1 MRVSRTICGAFV
13 MICFVFTFLVVS
25 NAGAQKFPSRP
36 IEIIVGFGAGGGTDL
51 SFRNIAPS
59 LEKELGVPVAILN
72 KPGAGGV
79 IGWNTLANS
88 KPTGYT
94 IGSINMPAIVGSYV
108 TGDLTI
114 DPRSAFKFLGNTVFD
129 ANCIAVSAKGKI
141 NNVKELIDYLKK
153 NPEGLSYGATGKV
166 STDGLTA
173 LAIEKAAN
181 VKFRMI
187 NFKGGSEAITA
198 ALGGHV
204 DVVGLTVSEALPFVK
219 DGSLKLLGVGG
230 DKRDPE
236 LPNVPTFKEQ
246 GFALQINGSS
256 RGLIMPAGAGDAVLN
271 TLRAA
276 VKKAATSEAYLAAA
290 KKSAQLGIY
299 TDYNAVAATLQE
311 QIEWLKKSLSAK

>member
-1 MRVSRTICGAFV
+1 MRVSRTMLGAVVIGFIV
-13 MICFVFTFLVVS
+13 AFLAIS
-25 NAGAQKFPSRP
+25 PANAQKFPTRA
-36 IEIIVGFGAGGGTDL
+36 IEIIVGFAAGGGTDL
-51 SFRNIAPS
+51 SFRNIAPP
-59 LEKELGVPVAILN
+59 LEKELGVPVVILN

-79 IGWNTLANS
+79 IGWNALANQ
-88 KPTGYT
+88 KPTGYS

-108 TGDLTI
+108 TGDMTI
-114 DPRSAFKFLGNTVFD
+114 DPRTAFKFLGNTVFD
-129 ANCIAVSAKGKI
+129 ANCIAVAAKGKI
-141 NNVKELIDYLKK
+141 NNVKELVDYLKK
-153 NPEGLSYGATGKV
+153 NPEGLSYGATGRV

-173 LAIEKAAN
+173 LAIEKAAE

-219 DGSLKLLGVGG
+219 DGTLKLLGVGG

-256 RGLIMPAGAGDAVLN
+256 RGLIMPAGATDAVLN

-290 KKSAQLGIY
+290 KKSGQLGIY
-299 TDYNAVAATLQE
+299 TDYNVVASTLQD